1 MAAQLLW
8 DAVTTFQG
16 STWNAELR
24 PPCLSLSLLES
35 LFKVLQAL
43 LWGDSEFSHQINEFW
58 WVFLEHQS
66 CVKPWE
72 AVWPLA
78 GAVAQTHLCTWAAKF
93 HPWSSS
99 QITVAFAKDRMV
111 FCVLPV
117 GSSCSDPLVAL
128 QPVLRHLWLPQF
140 ACGHLMCSSK

>member
-58 WVFLEHQS
+58 WVFWSTSPVSSLGRLCGLWQVLWH
-66 CVKPWE
+66 KPTF
-72 AVWPLA
+72 ALGLPSSIP
-78 GAVAQTHLCTWAAKF
+78 GA
-93 HPWSSS
+93 
-99 QITVAFAKDRMV
+99 
-111 FCVLPV
+111 
-117 GSSCSDPLVAL
+117 AL
-128 QPVLRHLWLPQF
+128 R
-140 ACGHLMCSSK
+140 